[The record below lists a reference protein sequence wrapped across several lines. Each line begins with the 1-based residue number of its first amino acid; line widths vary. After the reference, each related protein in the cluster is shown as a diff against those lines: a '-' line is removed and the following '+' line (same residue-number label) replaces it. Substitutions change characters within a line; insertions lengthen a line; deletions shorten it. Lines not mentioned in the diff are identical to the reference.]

1 MDLSQFDWTTL
12 VVGAVAGV
20 LLQMTI
26 EMLFQPFGRLSA
38 SWRLARQ
45 IRKLAAARSPQG
57 FVDVTCNWSAD
68 GGDPADVVAFQSLLS
83 PLKTAVRA
91 DARVVII
98 TGRFGSG
105 KTVLSRTVA
114 GELARSSGPRN
125 WLAEFS
131 PIYVESSRFKTTRVL
146 SEIVAQLNNEG
157 FPTLSL
163 ADAETLLSRKGTV
176 LVFDGLDQLPY
187 SVGASDILEAII
199 RWSEDR
205 ATRSRATIVLVVRSE
220 FYNVCR
226 ELRELVE
233 ATRAPTI
240 RVKGFTTDA
249 QIEEFIRRSDG
260 KTADGKIRKVRQL
273 ASSGATFAEIIQLPI
288 VLKRFA
294 AIPIESIEQD
304 ISTGVTLGKIYQLS
318 FESIREDDRRALERL
333 AYASYVQERDYFTL
347 EGELLPAANISVS
360 EFPAFRLR
368 VGVLAQQGS
377 DFRFDHQTFRDF
389 FAAQHI
395 LRAIRSG
402 QAEAVLSDR
411 PITYLVSEFIAG
423 VIDRESLIRCLAL
436 LPTVSNAD
444 AKNNVVDIAT
454 EIEDPALKD
463 EVMSA
468 IKTAVGAVDFDKP
481 LSEADV
487 LLSAVSGM
495 VGCRE
500 PIDKLIA
507 HLNEIGVDRFLEVF
521 PNTKLRFQYYDSSQD
536 RWLVEWLRALES
548 EKYGELR
555 TLLCVVFGELHEEGA
570 LPALYRVIED
580 SASPAHLKHAAI
592 EAVDKIVGRRRPG
605 VADGA
610 GESAA

>member
-1 MDLSQFDWTTL
+1 MDLSEFDWTTL
-12 VVGAVAGV
+12 VIGAAAGV
-20 LLQMTI
+20 VLQMTI

-45 IRKLAAARSPQG
+45 VRRLAAARGPQG
-57 FVDVTCNWSAD
+57 FVDLTCSWSAH
-68 GGDPADVVAFQSLLS
+68 GGEEADIVAIQSLLA
-83 PLKTAVRA
+83 PLKSAIRA
-91 DARVVII
+91 DTRVVVI

-105 KTVLSRTVA
+105 KTVLSKTMA
-114 GELARSSGPRN
+114 AELVGPTGPWN

-131 PIYVESSRFKTTRVL
+131 PIYIESSRFKTTRVL
-146 SEIVAQLNNEG
+146 SEIVGQLNNEG

-163 ADAETLLSRKGTV
+163 ADAETLLSKKGTV
-176 LVFDGLDQLPY
+176 LFFDGLDQLPY
-187 SVGASDILEAII
+187 SVGASDILDAIV

-205 ATRSRATIVLVVRSE
+205 ASRSKATIVLAVRSE

-233 ATRAPTI
+233 ATRAPTV

-249 QIEEFIRRSDG
+249 QIEAFIRRSDS
-260 KTADGKIRKVRQL
+260 KTPEGKITKVRQL
-273 ASSGATFAEIIQLPI
+273 AASGATFAEIIQLPI

-294 AIPIESIEQD
+294 AISIESIERD

-318 FESIREDDRRALERL
+318 FETIRDDDRRALERL
-333 AYASYVQERDYFTL
+333 AYASYLQERDYFAL
-347 EGELLPAANISVS
+347 EGELLPAANIDVS

-377 DFRFDHQTFRDF
+377 EFRFDHQTFRDF

-395 LRAIRSG
+395 LRAIRNG

-411 PITYLVSEFIAG
+411 PITYLVSEFVAG
-423 VIDRESLIRCLAL
+423 VIDRESLMRCLAL
-436 LPTVSNAD
+436 LPTVSNTD
-444 AKNNVVDIAT
+444 AKNNIVDIAT
-454 EIEDPALKD
+454 EVEDPSLNA
-463 EVMSA
+463 EVTSA
-468 IKTAVGAVDFDKP
+468 IKTAVNAVDFDQP

-487 LLSAVSGM
+487 LLAAVSGM
-495 VGCRE
+495 IGCRE
-500 PIDKLIA
+500 PIVRLIA
-507 HLNEIGVDRFLEVF
+507 YLNEIGVDRFLEVF

-555 TLLCVVFGELHEEGA
+555 TLLCVVFGELHEKGA
-570 LPALYRVIED
+570 LPALRRVIDD
-580 SASPAHLKHAAI
+580 SASPAHLRLAAI
-592 EAVDKIVGRRRPG
+592 EAVDKIVGRRRMA
-605 VADGA
+605 VDTA
-610 GESAA
+610 GDNAA